1 MLCFKT
7 EEKKMSFFKKRE
19 KEDSVEPKELKESVG
34 SRTEE
39 VGVFS
44 RFIRVIINI
53 VKDASITLK
62 SALGLKGRKTG
73 DGDGS
78 AEN

>member
-1 MLCFKT
+1 MT
-7 EEKKMSFFKKRE
+7 EKKENVVRPGKLTE
-19 KEDSVEPKELKESVG
+19 KS
-34 SRTEE
+34 TEE
-39 VGVFS
+39 VGVFT

-73 DGDGS
+73 DGDGPV
-78 AEN
+78 